1 MMTETLADLSA
12 NVIHPARHDRE
23 LYQPATAGCGT
34 FVLDFIVGTTNRS
47 ESTAIGH
54 SVARRAWVFPS
65 LWVFIGFV
73 SAVDAYLTVRF
84 QAHLPFEEQNPI
96 SLVVLSLSDWN
107 PAQFI
112 GLKYMGSTLVLGI
125 LTALYARNPRLG
137 FTVTSAVAA
146 FQFGL
151 LCYLVL

>member
-1 MMTETLADLSA
+1 MSETLADLSA

-23 LYQPATAGCGT
+23 LYQPATSGSGR
-34 FVLDFIVGTTNRS
+34 FVLDFIVGSTNPS
-47 ESTAIGH
+47 ETTAIGH
-54 SVARRAWVFPS
+54 SVARSPWIFPL

-73 SAVDAYLTVRF
+73 TAVDAYLTVRF
-84 QAHLPFEEQNPI
+84 QSQLEFEEQNPI
-96 SLVVLSLSDWN
+96 GVLVLSLSDWN

-137 FTVTSAVAA
+137 FTVTLAVAA